1 MTVRALES
9 EWSKQRL
16 EAMWALKEG
25 SYLEE
30 SFNSWLFPLEIPT
43 VQSMRTQARAQAV
56 IFTELRQQWWKSG
69 APRASRSWGEPSEW
83 KQSRRESLKFNV
95 SVSCRSLT
103 DPWTLHAWGRLPKE
117 SAERDNSW
125 KVGWLQGNGE
135 FPKLTGLAK
144 LLRLFIKVLQGPH
157 PRLRAPLKQVF

>member
-83 KQSRRESLKFNV
+83 KQSRRESLKFTFQCPADPWLIPGLCMLEED
-95 SVSCRSLT
+95 SQRSLQRET
-103 DPWTLHAWGRLPKE
+103 TAGRSDDCRAMGSSQSL
-117 SAERDNSW
+117 
-125 KVGWLQGNGE
+125 L
-135 FPKLTGLAK
+135 GL
-144 LLRLFIKVLQGPH
+144 LNCLDFS
-157 PRLRAPLKQVF
+157 LKSYKAHIQD